1 MLKSFNTKAKPDS
14 LKKTNGKQN
23 NDLLTP
29 GHANDYIITI
39 LLLSMY
45 TPPTW
50 ESVADFLGTYFLV
63 NQISASFFFF
73 L

>member
-1 MLKSFNTKAKPDS
+1 MLKFFNTKAKPDS

-29 GHANDYIITI
+29 GHATDYIITI

-50 ESVADFLGTYFLV
+50 ESPT
-63 NQISASFFFF
+63 S
-73 L
+73 